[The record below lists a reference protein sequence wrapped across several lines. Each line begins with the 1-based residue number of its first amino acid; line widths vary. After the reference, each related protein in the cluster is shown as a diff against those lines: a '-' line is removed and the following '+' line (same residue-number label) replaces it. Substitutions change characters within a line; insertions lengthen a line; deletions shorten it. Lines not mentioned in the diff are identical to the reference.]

1 MLLTD
6 GRWTGRGRYLFHGQS
21 LGIGVQTQFRVTSD
35 DHGLHVEG
43 SLDAQQQPS
52 REFALRVV
60 PDDTGLFEMTAQGFG
75 PALQGTA
82 KLASEPNMGMLWADA
97 VDRQVSFSVFAVPD
111 GYGCRGFA
119 RDESG
124 LITWELSLRLEGAQ
138 TGRGPSPNKTNVVSL
153 RPRRS

>member
-21 LGIGVQTQFRVTSD
+21 LGIGLQTQFQVTSD

-43 SLDAQQQPS
+43 SLDAQQQAS
-52 REFALRVV
+52 REFALRVI

-82 KLASEPNMGMLWADA
+82 KLASEPNMGMLWAEA
-97 VDRQVSFSVFAVPD
+97 LNRHVSFSVFVVPD
-111 GYGCRGFA
+111 GYGCRGFS

-124 LITWELSLRLEGAQ
+124 LITWELSLRMEGVQASKGQ
-138 TGRGPSPNKTNVVSL
+138 RRSRGNVVSL
-153 RPRRS
+153 RPRSS